1 MCHQL
6 TKGEQVAPE
15 GDRGTARPL
24 CCRQQEPALTKH
36 HGQLP
41 AHTAKWAVTCL
52 LQARLD
58 PASQSRDQAASACR
72 GGSEA
77 FLGGRGSETQS
88 QLAPQAA
95 GYSGGPWRGAGEREE
110 RALSRLCWTLGTDGS

>member
-6 TKGEQVAPE
+6 PKGEHVAPE
-15 GDRGTARPL
+15 GDRGTACSL
-24 CCRQQEPALTKH
+24 CCKQQEPLLTKH
-36 HGQLP
+36 HRQLP
-41 AHTAKWAVTCL
+41 AHTAKWALTGL

-58 PASQSRDQAASACR
+58 LASQSRDQAASACW

-77 FLGGRGSETQS
+77 FLGGRGSETLS

-95 GYSGGPWRGAGEREE
+95 GYSVGPWRGAGEQEK
-110 RALSRLCWTLGTDGS
+110 RALSRLC